1 MNVFSFSGVSKQ
13 VLRLTL
19 PLAGSRLLSTITG
32 FLGVALLSGYNTVS
46 LAASALISATQLLL
60 LSAGLSILFSTSIS
74 VGHCVGSK
82 QFFKISNILHQAIL
96 LSLLISFVLGMAF
109 WFVGPILCFLHQPDY
124 LIIVISQYFK
134 AFAFG
139 VPAILILT
147 AIQQTLFAIQK
158 QMIAFSIELF
168 SLMLTVLLG
177 LCFIYGKFGFPELGI
192 TGLAYA
198 IDIQAWLLTFCS
210 LGYLAFSS
218 ACKHFK
224 FFKVLNIDKMVLSML
239 FRIGWPI
246 SIIITGE
253 ILSLFAITIMAGW
266 LGITALNALQIASQY
281 LLLLVIP
288 IFGISQATSI
298 LSSHLIGANQSNL
311 LGTFG
316 ASALRLGY
324 LFSCIALGIFIL
336 FPTSLISVFINIKD
350 IHNSADLIQLISE
363 LLIIVVVGQFFD
375 LLRNICSGSLRSMNI
390 TVQPMVISMAYIW
403 LLSIPLAYILGFNF
417 KFGLI
422 GIFIAYDIGMMFA
435 GISLYMLWLKKVS
448 FIKNAHKNI
457 SHSSQVSVLT

>member
-1 MNVFSFSGVSKQ
+1 
-13 VLRLTL
+13 
-19 PLAGSRLLSTITG
+19 
-32 FLGVALLSGYNTVS
+32 
-46 LAASALISATQLLL
+46 
-60 LSAGLSILFSTSIS
+60 
-74 VGHCVGSK
+74 
-82 QFFKISNILHQAIL
+82 
-96 LSLLISFVLGMAF
+96 
-109 WFVGPILCFLHQPDY
+109 
-124 LIIVISQYFK
+124 
-134 AFAFG
+134 
-139 VPAILILT
+139 
-147 AIQQTLFAIQK
+147 
-158 QMIAFSIELF
+158 
-168 SLMLTVLLG
+168 
-177 LCFIYGKFGFPELGI
+177 
-192 TGLAYA
+192 
-198 IDIQAWLLTFCS
+198 
-210 LGYLAFSS
+210 
-218 ACKHFK
+218 
-224 FFKVLNIDKMVLSML
+224 
-239 FRIGWPI
+239 
-246 SIIITGE
+246 
-253 ILSLFAITIMAGW
+253 MAGW

-288 IFGISQATSI
+288 IFGISQAISI

-435 GISLYMLWLKKVS
+435 GISLYILWLKKVS
-448 FIKNAHKNI
+448 FIKNVHKNI